1 MQVFLLSYA
10 ERKGLKPEKL
20 ELAQSWSPRF
30 ESMHKRDVTTK
41 ISFLSDKTAPT
52 ATLPHLQLPFKEC
65 NIRKSQFPNCSPVL
79 AQLSRVSSSKLLHL
93 CPVWCLGNP
102 RHNSLLTWKGCL
114 KIFFF
119 FSFLTISRRYMLVST
134 FHTCWPIFFP
144 PHHSHKLV
152 PDFTSKPPWLQRRY

>member
-1 MQVFLLSYA
+1 MQVFILSYA

-20 ELAQSWSPRF
+20 ELAQSRSPRF
-30 ESMHKRDVTTK
+30 ESMHKRGVTTK

-52 ATLPHLQLPFKEC
+52 ATLPHPQLPFKEC

-102 RHNSLLTWKGCL
+102 RHNSLLAWEGCL

-119 FSFLTISRRYMLVST
+119 FLFNNLETLYACQHLSYLLTY
-134 FHTCWPIFFP
+134 FFP
-144 PHHSHKLV
+144 P
-152 PDFTSKPPWLQRRY
+152 TSLS